1 MSEFQTDILIVGG
14 GQAGG
19 SAAQLLRKQGYTGR
33 IMMIGDEA
41 EPPYQRPPLSKAY
54 FTGDMAAER
63 LYLLK
68 DDVWTEKQI
77 ERFSS
82 REVVRV
88 RPARKQADLCDG
100 RTIGYNWLI
109 WATGGRVRTIP
120 CAGNSLENVFY
131 LRSIADVTKIK
142 NALQPETRICVIG
155 GGYIG
160 LEVAASARKLGHDVT
175 VIEALDRV
183 LARVTSEP
191 VSRFM
196 ERVHRDHGVDLRLG
210 VGVAAIEGDSKV
222 TGVTLA
228 DGAHIACDMVVV
240 GIGIL
245 PNVEALERADVACN
259 NGVVVDAHCRTSDPH
274 ILAIGDCAAHPNIFA
289 GGNVIRLESV
299 QNAADQAKVAVS
311 VIMGTPEA
319 YADLPWFWSDQYDV
333 KLQTAGLARDYD
345 RIVQRGD
352 GTATP
357 YSVCYMRGNKLI
369 AIDAMSAIKD
379 FMAAKALILQGTDID
394 AMQLADPAVSLKS
407 LLGV

>member
-1 MSEFQTDILIVGG
+1 MSEFQTDILIAGG

-77 ERFSS
+77 ERFSG

-160 LEVAASARKLGHDVT
+160 LEVAASARKL
-175 VIEALDRV
+175 
-183 LARVTSEP
+183 
-191 VSRFM
+191 
-196 ERVHRDHGVDLRLG
+196 DHGVDLRLG
-210 VGVAAIEGDSKV
+210 VGVAGIEGDSKV

-228 DGAHIACDMVVV
+228 NGAHIACDMVVV

-311 VIMGTPEA
+311 VIMGAPEA

-333 KLQTAGLARDYD
+333 KLQTAGLAREYD

-394 AMQLADPAVSLKS
+394 ATQLADPAVSLKS

>member
-1 MSEFQTDILIVGG
+1 MTELQTDVLIAGS

-19 SAAQLLRKQGYTGR
+19 SAAQLLRKMGFTGR
-33 IMMIGDEA
+33 ILMVGDEA

-54 FTGDMAAER
+54 FTDATSAER

-68 DDVWTEKQI
+68 ESMWDEKQV
-77 ERFSS
+77 ERITH
-82 REVVRV
+82 REVVRL
-88 RPARKQADLCDG
+88 RPDRREADLCDG
-100 RTIGYNWLI
+100 RAISYQWLI

-120 CAGNSLENVFY
+120 CPGNSLDGVFY

-142 NALQPETRICVIG
+142 KALKPDTRLCVIG
-155 GGYIG
+155 GGYVG

-175 VIEALDRV
+175 VVEALDRV
-183 LARVTSEP
+183 LARVTCES

-196 ERVHRDHGVDLRLG
+196 EKTHRSHGVDLRLG
-210 VGVAAIEGDSKV
+210 VGVAAIDGTTHV

-228 DGAHIACDMVVV
+228 DGSHIACDMVIV

-245 PNVEALERADVACN
+245 PNIEPLDRAGIACN

-274 ILAIGDCAAHPNIFA
+274 ILAIGDCAAHPNIYA
-289 GGNVIRLESV
+289 GGATIRLESV
-299 QNAADQAKVAVS
+299 QNASDQAKIAVS
-311 VIMGTPEA
+311 VIMGTPEP

-345 RIVQRGD
+345 RIVERGD
-352 GTATP
+352 GTSVP
-357 YSVCYMRGNKLI
+357 YSVCYLRGSKLI

-379 FMAAKALILQGTDID
+379 FMAAKTLIAKQID
-394 AMQLADPAVSLKS
+394 VDPAILADPSVDLKS
-407 LLGV
+407 LIK